1 MSHLATTYTG
11 SWMLTNLGVGGI
23 VALLACDG
31 LDAIP
36 LTPSLAKVSTAKA
49 KAMHSVYGKSAGSE
63 DATVQASAS
72 V

>member
-49 KAMHSVYGKSAGSE
+49 KAIQCVYGKSAGSQGE
-63 DATVQASAS
+63 TQRAPAS